1 MRKKPCRLV
10 PQSII
15 SLALLLT
22 TCMPCNAEIGTPPP
36 IHQNVTALKGTSAIC
51 VPCAEFN
58 RLTTLVRDGKI
69 GRPAA
74 REELFR
80 LTPLLKTYY
89 YQNGGKDYPQSDWV
103 FPLKGYSSRAIAGGK
118 RHGYEPRGYDFFAGN
133 LHTAHPSLDI
143 FIRDQNRD
151 DRDDRTGSFVPVL
164 SLTGGVVVSLES
176 SWEPGSNLRG
186 GKYLWIY
193 DPASDTLVY
202 YAHNRQLTVGLG
214 AIVGPGDQI
223 ALVGRTGLNAF
234 KKRSPTHLH
243 ITALKLGNG
252 TLTPENLY
260 PLLVR
265 CKSL

>member
-1 MRKKPCRLV
+1 MRKIPCRPIPQLLV
-10 PQSII
+10 

-22 TCMPCNAEIGTPPP
+22 TCLPVNAGIGTPPINQDAAP
-36 IHQNVTALKGTSAIC
+36 LKGTSAGIC
-51 VPCAEFN
+51 APCEEFN
-58 RLTTLVRDGKI
+58 RLNTLVRDGKI
-69 GRPAA
+69 GRQAA

-80 LTPLLKTYY
+80 LTPLLKEYY

-103 FPLKGYSSRAIAGGK
+103 FPLRGYSSRAIDGGR

-133 LHTAHPSLDI
+133 RHTAHPSLDI

-176 SWEPGSNLRG
+176 SWEPGSKLRG

-193 DPASDTLVY
+193 DPASDALVY

-214 AIVGPGDQI
+214 AIVSPGDQI

-252 TLTPENLY
+252 ALTPENLY
-260 PLLVR
+260 PLLLH
-265 CKSL
+265 CKTL

>member
-1 MRKKPCRLV
+1 MRKMPCKPIPQLLV
-10 PQSII
+10 F
-15 SLALLLT
+15 LALLLT
-22 TCMPCNAEIGTPPP
+22 SCLQGNAGIGTSSVN
-36 IHQNVTALKGTSAIC
+36 QNAAALDGTSAGN
-51 VPCAEFN
+51 CASCEEFN
-58 RLTTLVRDGKI
+58 RLNTLVRDGKI
-69 GRPAA
+69 GRAAA
-74 REELFR
+74 REELYR
-80 LTPLLKTYY
+80 LIPLLKEYY
-89 YQNGGKDYPQSDWV
+89 HQNGGKDYPQSDWV
-103 FPLKGYSSRAIAGGK
+103 FPLKGYSSRAIDGGR

-133 LHTAHPSLDI
+133 RHTAHPSLDI

-176 SWEPGSNLRG
+176 SWEPGSKLRG

-193 DPASDTLVY
+193 DPASDALFY

-214 AIVGPGDQI
+214 AVVSPGDPI

-252 TLTPENLY
+252 TLAPENLY
-260 PLLVR
+260 PLLLR
-265 CKSL
+265 CKTF